1 MQEMRHYYFVVDII
15 FKHMSKNIFLMDYL
29 VH

>member
-1 MQEMRHYYFVVDII
+1 MQAMRHYYFVVDNI
-15 FKHMSKNIFLMDYL
+15 FTHMSKNIFLMDYL

>member
-1 MQEMRHYYFVVDII
+1 MQAMRHYYFVVDII

>member
-1 MQEMRHYYFVVDII
+1 MQAMRHYYFVVDII
-15 FKHMSKNIFLMDYL
+15 FKHTSKNIFLMDYL